1 MRYNLRIQFVEDL
14 MMNTTLLR
22 QASLLDIEEQIEL
35 VEAIW
40 NGMVSRQAVPPLT
53 QSQKTELDHRLA
65 DHLDNPENV
74 QSWHEVKAAML
85 ANIEQ

>member
-1 MRYNLRIQFVEDL
+1 

-40 NGMVSRQAVPPLT
+40 NGIVSRQAVPPLT
-53 QSQKTELDHRLA
+53 ESQKTELDRRLA
-65 DHLDNPENV
+65 DHLDDPENV

-85 ANIEQ
+85 ANIAQ

>member
-1 MRYNLRIQFVEDL
+1 

-40 NGMVSRQAVPPLT
+40 NGIVSRHAVPPLT
-53 QSQKTELDHRLA
+53 EPQKTELDRRLA
-65 DHLDNPENV
+65 DHLDAPEKV